1 VLTKPDSDSST
12 LASGLAAFQRQGTIF
27 VGLNLALLALL
38 LCAHSLFAEYWGKP
52 SGELVT
58 ALFATLFLNLAQLVW
73 LRRHSRPLS
82 TGALTQITWTSI
94 ALNLLVAVLLAV
106 LSDTEDSPYYILM
119 IVPVLQSAFRFPV
132 ITVAGVVTVAG
143 CFNFLWVWLYFQ
155 RHQPLEPTEYLEAG
169 IGSLIFAMVGVVVW
183 LLVRDLRQKEE
194 RLAENLLDLH
204 HAREQL
210 LLEEKL
216 AAVGRLSS
224 AIAHE
229 IRNPVSLISTSIAT
243 AQQLQ
248 GPEKHE
254 MYEIASEEAS
264 RLVALTTDFLTYAH
278 PRPPKLAATSIRD
291 MAGYVNDACRASA
304 SAKDVG
310 IQVVASD
317 ALTAEADPGQLQ
329 QALINLVLNAVEAAP
344 PESTVTVRAYARDH
358 QVWIDTENSGNPI
371 PDSEQALIFEPFF
384 TTKSKGTGL
393 GLSIARNIARAHG
406 GDLVLTGNE
415 PEKICFSFSLPA
427 PNGQSGNR
435 SD

>member
-1 VLTKPDSDSST
+1 MRYGSETRPQVLTKPDSDSST

-264 RLVALTTDFLTYAH
+264 RLVASATLSP
-278 PRPPKLAATSIRD
+278 PRPTPANCNRRS
-291 MAGYVNDACRASA
+291 
-304 SAKDVG
+304 
-310 IQVVASD
+310 
-317 ALTAEADPGQLQ
+317 
-329 QALINLVLNAVEAAP
+329 
-344 PESTVTVRAYARDH
+344 ST
-358 QVWIDTENSGNPI
+358 W
-371 PDSEQALIFEPFF
+371 
-384 TTKSKGTGL
+384 
-393 GLSIARNIARAHG
+393 
-406 GDLVLTGNE
+406 
-415 PEKICFSFSLPA
+415 C
-427 PNGQSGNR
+427 
-435 SD
+435 